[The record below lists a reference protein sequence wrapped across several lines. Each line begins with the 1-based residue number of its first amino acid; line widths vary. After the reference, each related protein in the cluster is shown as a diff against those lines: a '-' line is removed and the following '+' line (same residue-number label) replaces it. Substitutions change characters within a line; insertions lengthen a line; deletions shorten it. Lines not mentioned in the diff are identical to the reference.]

1 MCLQLN
7 VKRFLVVI
15 CECSVLCWVCWGT
28 DRLNKMKAGSV
39 IGCRRDT
46 CEVLVK
52 RKSLNKLLCIM
63 NNPDHTL
70 YHLPDR

>member
-1 MCLQLN
+1 M
-7 VKRFLVVI
+7 
-15 CECSVLCWVCWGT
+15 SAVCFAGSAGGAAVCCDT
-28 DRLNKMKAGSV
+28 NRLNKMKAGSV

-52 RKSLNKLLCIM
+52 RKSLNKLLSIM
-63 NNPDHTL
+63 NNPDHPL